1 MRKKFNTTQ
10 SDLLKYNNTSVEVIG
25 ECDESKYDKADV
37 GIMYNIRFYDGKEL
51 QAFEDELEDL

>member
-1 MRKKFNTTQ
+1 MRKRFNTTQ

-37 GIMYNIRFYDGKEL
+37 GTMYDIRLYDGKLIE
-51 QAFEDELEDL
+51 AFEDELEDL